1 MPPPSCKKAPTSLLP
16 DVTYAYLIAV
26 APRSAWG
33 ELGTGKSGEAPE
45 PHREPWLLQAETAET
60 ATVSSTEPVC
70 GNLTGLR
77 GLIH

>member
-1 MPPPSCKKAPTSLLP
+1 M
-16 DVTYAYLIAV
+16 AV
-26 APRSAWG
+26 APGSAWG
-33 ELGTGKSGEAPE
+33 ELGTGKSGEDASE
-45 PHREPWLLQAETAET
+45 PHREPWLLQAEAAET